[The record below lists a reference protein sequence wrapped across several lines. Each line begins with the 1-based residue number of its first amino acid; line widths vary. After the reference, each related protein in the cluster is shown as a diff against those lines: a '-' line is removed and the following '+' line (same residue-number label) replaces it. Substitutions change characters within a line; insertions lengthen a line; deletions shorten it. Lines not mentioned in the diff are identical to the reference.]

1 MDKLLV
7 TVEPQEVA
15 LRIKRVNDVLFA
27 LDATKNI
34 QLIKVAIETLNDLSI
49 FFEEAVMSQA

>member
-1 MDKLLV
+1 MDKLFV